1 MVEVKEIAEDG
12 TETEV
17 SNFNEIQVTGN
28 KTYRIY
34 YKENTSPKQ
43 GAVKFW
49 DYAISWENRET
60 NINSDWHYTEKD
72 TNTV

>member
-49 DYAISWENRET
+49 DYAI
-60 NINSDWHYTEKD
+60 
-72 TNTV
+72 